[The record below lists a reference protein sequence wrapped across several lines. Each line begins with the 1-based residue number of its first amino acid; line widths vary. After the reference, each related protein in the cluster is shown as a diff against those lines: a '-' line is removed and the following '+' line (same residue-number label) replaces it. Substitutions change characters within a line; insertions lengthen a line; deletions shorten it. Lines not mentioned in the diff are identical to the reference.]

1 MTQQVDLS
9 LPWAGLAHPYTGSA
23 AQVQKGGSCKQ
34 SSYMSK
40 NQLYFKES
48 TKIHILLIGI
58 GDIKNAKIGLIYL
71 LTLGWT
77 LGQVWD
83 WGGIV
88 AQ

>member
-1 MTQQVDLS
+1 
-9 LPWAGLAHPYTGSA
+9 
-23 AQVQKGGSCKQ
+23 
-34 SSYMSK
+34 MSK